1 MASKAEIRAELREL
15 YGNVLS
21 QSQVKDYLGK
31 GDHQTAAFVQDLPF
45 TRDGRKK
52 NFLAIDVA
60 RKIYEQQQTAL

>member
-21 QSQVKDYLGK
+21 QSQVKEYLGK
-31 GDHQTAAFVQDLPF
+31 GDHQAAAFVQDIPF

-52 NFLAIDVA
+52 RFLAIDVA
-60 RKIYEQQQTAL
+60 RKIYEQQQTAI

>member
-21 QSQVKDYLGK
+21 QSQVKEYLGK
-31 GDHQTAAFVQDLPF
+31 GDHQTAAFVQDIPF

-52 NFLAIDVA
+52 SFLAIDVA
-60 RKIYEQQQTAL
+60 RKIFEQQQTAV